1 MSAYLGFVRNL
12 LIENF
17 TSHLLNLP
25 VVASVIEYYST
36 NSVKL
41 DLLVSIW
48 REPVDKVNTVVLLL
62 LTWLLRPCV
71 FFKD

>member
-25 VVASVIEYYST
+25 VVALVIEYYST
-36 NSVKL
+36 DSVKL

-48 REPVDKVNTVVLLL
+48 REPVDKDNTLVLLL
-62 LTWLLRPCV
+62 LIWLLRPCV
-71 FFKD
+71 FFKH